1 MNLIFRIAAINP
13 CSNIHLDIDECKFNE
28 ELIRKDNDTSKSICK
43 CAFDGMKG
51 CKATCI
57 NTIGSYKCACN
68 AGYRLVANRVCTDV
82 DECRAGTH
90 DCDQICLNTRNGFQC
105 GCHPGFKLA
114 DDGKTCLGQHFPTFN
129 HFDHMQCLMGYH

>member
-28 ELIRKDNDTSKSICK
+28 ELIRKDNETSKSICK

-57 NTIGSYKCACN
+57 NTIGSYKCLCN

-90 DCDQICLNTRNGFQC
+90 NCDQICLNTRNGFQC
-105 GCHPGFKLA
+105 GCHPGFQLA
-114 DDGKTCLGQHFPTFN
+114 DDGKTCLGKISLCHKLNREFI
-129 HFDHMQCLMGYH
+129 